1 MINNPSNPGGS
12 VFSEENLRGI
22 LDIARKKDV
31 PIISDE
37 IYADMQFPSAPPFI
51 SVAEMSE
58 DVSCITVGGAAK
70 QYMIPGYRVGWAIV
84 HERPGGYD
92 MSDIKQGLADLA
104 TVTLGPTSF
113 LQDLV
118 PDILQDTPAQYYQDI
133 KERLE
138 KHAEI
143 FNVFLKDD
151 PYLNVVKPRGAMYVM
166 IKVDLEAVGF
176 EDDVQFSRA
185 LLSEESVF
193 VLPGQ
198 VHFILH
204 NI

>member
-1 MINNPSNPGGS
+1 
-12 VFSEENLRGI
+12 
-22 LDIARKKDV
+22 
-31 PIISDE
+31 
-37 IYADMQFPSAPPFI
+37 
-51 SVAEMSE
+51 
-58 DVSCITVGGAAK
+58 
-70 QYMIPGYRVGWAIV
+70 
-84 HERPGGYD
+84 

-138 KHAEI
+138 KHAEV
-143 FNVFLKDD
+143 FDVFLNDD
-151 PYLNVVKPRGAMYVM
+151 PCFKAVKPQGAMYLM
-166 IKVDLEAVGF
+166 IEVKNLEALGF

-185 LLSEESVF
+185 LMSEESVS

-198 VHFILH
+198 VFFILR